1 MIAVMFMELG
11 KAYRLGEILKSSNRW
26 QPTKG
31 WDYFYEGRLP
41 LETQCSDFN
50 LETEGGL
57 DWMKCLKNG
66 AGKVFTFYAFIPALC
81 PKVPLH
87 SVCLNL
93 NHEKI
98 K

>member
-1 MIAVMFMELG
+1 MA
-11 KAYRLGEILKSSNRW
+11 AHW

-93 NHEKI
+93 NHEKT
-98 K
+98 KQ